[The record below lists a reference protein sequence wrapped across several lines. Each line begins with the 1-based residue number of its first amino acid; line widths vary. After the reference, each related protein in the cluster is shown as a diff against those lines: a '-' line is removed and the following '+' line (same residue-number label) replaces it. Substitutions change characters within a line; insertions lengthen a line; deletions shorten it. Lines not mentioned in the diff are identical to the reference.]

1 MGPGLLRHGQRG
13 AQASCLAITAQISRR
28 KVAHLCMKKISKI
41 FNPVSLD
48 RESLIRFCFQ
58 AFLVTTIGAI
68 VVTAFTQGLMQ
79 AIGVKNTRLTTEV
92 FEGFNIKDF
101 LGVVIFAPVVETFI
115 LGLFIKIVSF
125 FSTCRI
131 IVCGVGAVVAA
142 IFHANTNGAYHF
154 FGPLIL
160 FFSFS
165 YSFVLWRVHSYRFAY
180 IAACVPHILNN
191 FLLFLVAFLLESLLL
206 LI

>member
-1 MGPGLLRHGQRG
+1 MRPGLPCHGQRG

-68 VVTAFTQGLMQ
+68 FVTAFTQGLMQ
-79 AIGVKNTRLTTEV
+79 AIGVKNTRLTTGV
-92 FEGFNIKDF
+92 FDGFNIKDF
-101 LGVVIFAPVVETFI
+101 LGMVIFAPVVETLI
-115 LGLFIKIVSF
+115 LGLFIQIVSF
-125 FSTCRI
+125 FSIDRI
-131 IVCGVGAVVAA
+131 IICCVSAMVAA
-142 IFHANTNGAYHF
+142 IFHANTNGIYHF

-165 YSFVLWRVHSYRFAY
+165 YSFILWRVHSYRFAY
-180 IAACVPHILNN
+180 IAACVPHMLNN
-191 FLLFLVAFLLESLLL
+191 LFAYLLDYFLMNLLL